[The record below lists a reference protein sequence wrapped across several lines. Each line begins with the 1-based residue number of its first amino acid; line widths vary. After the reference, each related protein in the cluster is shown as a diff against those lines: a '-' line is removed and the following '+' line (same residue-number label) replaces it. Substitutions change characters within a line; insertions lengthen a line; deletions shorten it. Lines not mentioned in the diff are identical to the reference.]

1 MSITGS
7 GTQQDPWIAQNYSD
21 IREAYDQVALITG
34 THYLELAQNIDCND
48 YGVTFKW
55 DEMRTGNNS
64 AMIFDLKGHTIEN
77 VSVASGAFMFKFS
90 GSYPSEIKN
99 GLILNVF
106 LNEAQGFN
114 SYLSGIYTA
123 SQVKNMSCSVNIT
136 GSESVIFDIGID
148 SCAIY
153 VEGSNNHGIFKAH
166 TNVGKKCKFTDIEL
180 AVDNCAA
187 IFSSGDTDS
196 VSDCR
201 IRGKANVSSGYLCDT
216 YPMFESCVVDLE
228 TNAGQVSSSSYPGS
242 ATGVINSD
250 KVPSDFD
257 PRGLTMVTSQEII
270 NGNELREAGFVVVN
284 KEV

>member
-1 MSITGS
+1 MALTGT

-34 THYLELAQNIDCND
+34 THYLELAQDIDCND

-55 DEMRTGNNS
+55 DTMQTGNNS
-64 AMIFDLKGHTIEN
+64 AMIFDLKGYTIKN

-90 GSYPSEIKN
+90 GSFPSEIKN
-99 GLILNVF
+99 GLILNAF
-106 LNEAQGFN
+106 LNEAKGFN
-114 SYLSGIYTA
+114 SYLSGVYTA
-123 SQVKNMSCSVNIT
+123 SQLKNMSLSVNIT
-136 GSESVIFDIGID
+136 GSDSEIFDIGID

-153 VEGSNNHGIFKAH
+153 VEGSNNNHIFITQ

-180 AVDNCAA
+180 AVDNCTT
-187 IFSSGDTDS
+187 IFSGDSDS

-201 IRGKANVSSGYLCDT
+201 IRGKANVSQGYLTDS
-216 YPMFESCVVDLE
+216 YPLFESCVFDLE
-228 TNAGQVSSSSYPGS
+228 TNALYTSTYSGS
-242 ATGVINSD
+242 ATGVINRD
-250 KVPSDFD
+250 KVPSNFE